1 MVSVDLA
8 LIALLKALSDNFCNS
23 VIFALASNNDCTR
36 FSEVIIGFIQI
47 APSAVGANRLMQ
59 LAIVVLITDQL
70 TICPLGAS
78 RLRASVRA

>member
-1 MVSVDLA
+1 
-8 LIALLKALSDNFCNS
+8 
-23 VIFALASNNDCTR
+23 
-36 FSEVIIGFIQI
+36 
-47 APSAVGANRLMQ
+47 LMQ